1 MIKIEAC
8 FLLNILCI
16 TLKVEKR
23 RFLLY
28 FLLFFFLNGK
38 RRFFKLLKHIVSHD
52 IVADQKK

>member
-28 FLLFFFLNGK
+28 FLLFFF
-38 RRFFKLLKHIVSHD
+38 FKWEAEIFQVTETYC
-52 IVADQKK
+52 QP